1 MDGTARRLGS
11 RLPLAHEGIVRRF
24 RSLIRGLGVS
34 DTLPMVRRLERRSTD
49 GGTSGGTRFRN
60 VQKRFYYQLDNRTI
74 RLLPLPFPR
83 VPRAGLSVMPQSA
96 RVVKLPDYPPQGEVV
111 ANDLSREIGTLCRT
125 TWSEADHIG
134 GNR

>member
-74 RLLPLPFPR
+74 RLPPLPLLFR
-83 VPRAGLSVMPQSA
+83 VAETHHGIARLRCNPQ
-96 RVVKLPDYPPQGEVV
+96 
-111 ANDLSREIGTLCRT
+111 EI
-125 TWSEADHIG
+125 S
-134 GNR
+134 